1 MFFDLLEAGF
11 FVNVCPLNA
20 RWVSRMIDVEASV
33 LGQDVRFY
41 DVLDESSEA
50 HVFRD
55 EFIEDIQ
62 NWRPLKE
69 LTENCRKPLVYSE
82 VPGTD
87 NWVPGNRSQNV
98 LGDMDARHPILIDRL
113 SFRNKAVFPMDVNS
127 NEVLGFTDCQVFIV
141 PGLEVWNVFS
151 LWR

>member
-1 MFFDLLEAGF
+1 MFFDLLKAGL
-11 FVNVCPLNA
+11 FVNVCPFNA
-20 RWVSRMIDVEASV
+20 RWISRMIDVET
-33 LGQDVRFY
+33 GIFCQDVRFN
-41 DVLDESSEA
+41 DVLYKSSEA
-50 HVFRD
+50 HVLRY

-87 NWVPGNRSQNV
+87 NWVPGNGSQNV
-98 LGDMDARHPILIDRL
+98 LRDMDARHPILIDRL

-127 NEVLGFTDCQVFIV
+127 NEVLGFTDCQIFIV
-141 PGLEVWNVFS
+141 PGLEIWSVFS
-151 LWR
+151 FWR